1 MDIRHEMIQPNYT
14 IRKLRREW
22 GIAHWHQRMELVYVI
37 QGRCEI
43 TIGNTK
49 RIYEPGDLA
58 VIHSGEVHSVSDVE
72 DSALYVC
79 TFDSRMLQQFCSETK
94 EVCHCITADMLAD
107 AGIQNVVLQC
117 FEGIFCESNKD
128 DAHNEILILAD
139 LFRLYGLLVQHFEQ
153 EPDGNTRNKA
163 KLQQFQEALRYIEEN
178 YTDNITLQD
187 VAQTI
192 NYNATYVSTLFGVY
206 TGLNFKT
213 YLDSFRVHKAVKM
226 LKGSCCTIADISAQC
241 GFSNIR
247 TFNNVFRKVTG
258 MTPSEFRNIDS

>member
-1 MDIRHEMIQPNYT
+1 MDVRHEMIQPNYT
-14 IRKLRREW
+14 IRKLHREW
-22 GIAHWHQRMELVYVI
+22 GIAHWHQRVELVYVI

-43 TIGNTK
+43 AIGNNK
-49 RIYEPGDLA
+49 RIYASGDLA

-72 DSALYVC
+72 DSALYIC
-79 TFDSRMLQQFCSETK
+79 TFDSRMLHQFCSDTK
-94 EVCHCITADMLAD
+94 EVCNCITADMLSNV
-107 AGIQNVVLQC
+107 GIQNEVLKC
-117 FEGIFCESNKD
+117 FEEMFHESNKED
-128 DAHNEILILAD
+128 DRSEILILAGI
-139 LFRLYGLLVQHFEQ
+139 FRLYGLLTRHFEQ
-153 EPDGNTRNKA
+153 EPVGITKSKA

-192 NYNATYVSTLFGVY
+192 NYNPTYVSTLFGVY

-226 LKGSCCTIADISAQC
+226 LKGSCSTIADISAQC

-258 MTPSEFRNIDS
+258 MTPSEFRNTDS